1 MTPLQNE
8 VGIDRFSFAP
18 SSILFKESS
27 PLFIKKG
34 VRDAIMSN
42 EEFAGMGEQAMGRTK
57 EGGQPVPVKV
67 ITTPPEVARTSVVSM
82 AVNTGGKIMGYGL
95 GKVANLVAEFT
106 SGFEMGMIAGRFPSE
121 RERQMRRQQAEED
134 METIAIE
141 G

>member
-1 MTPLQNE
+1 MTPLENE
-8 VGIDRFSFAP
+8 IGIDRFSFAP
-18 SSILFKESS
+18 TLDFLQNSI

-42 EEFAGMGEQAMGRTK
+42 EEFAAMGEQVMGRSK
-57 EGGQPVPVKV
+57 EGGEPIPVKV
-67 ITTPPEVARTSVVSM
+67 ITTPPEVARTSFVSM
-82 AVNTGGKIMGYGL
+82 MVNTGGKIMGYGL

-121 RERQMRRQQAEED
+121 RERQMRRQQAVEN